1 MAALDDD
8 MPDWVRTAA
17 AAHADRLTAYARRLL
32 GDPGRAADVV
42 QETFLRLCRRPP
54 GEVGALVPW
63 LFAVCR
69 SRALDVRR
77 KEKRM
82 TLVTDEAIDARPTPY
97 PGPADAA
104 ERADAAAHVAKLLAT
119 LPGNQRDVLRLKFQH
134 EQTYKQIADA
144 TGLSE
149 SNVGFL
155 IHTGLKALRA
165 AMVRP
170 RDDA

>member
-1 MAALDDD
+1 

-32 GDPGRAADVV
+32 GDPGRAAEVV

-54 GEVGALVPW
+54 GDDPGGSLVPW

-82 TLVTDEAIDARPTPY
+82 TLITDEAIDLLTAPHPD
-97 PGPADAA
+97 PADVA
-104 ERADAAAHVAKLLAT
+104 ERSDATAHVGRLLAT
-119 LPGNQRDVLRLKFQH
+119 LPANQRDVLRLKFQH
-134 EQTYKQIADA
+134 EQTYRQIADA

-165 AMVRP
+165 AMTRP
-170 RDDA
+170 DDA

>member
-1 MAALDDD
+1 MATPPDD

-17 AAHADRLTAYARRLL
+17 AAHAGRLTAYARRLL

-42 QETFLRLCRRPP
+42 QETFLRLCRQPP
-54 GEVGALVPW
+54 GDIGTLVPW

-82 TLVTDEAIDARPTPY
+82 TLITDEAIDARPTLTL
-97 PGPADAA
+97 GPAAMA
-104 ERADAAAHVAKLLAT
+104 ERSDAAAHVARLLAT
-119 LPGNQRDVLRLKFQH
+119 LPSNQRDVLRLKFQH
-134 EQTYKQIADA
+134 EQTYRQIADA

-165 AMVRP
+165 AMTRP
-170 RDDA
+170 DDA